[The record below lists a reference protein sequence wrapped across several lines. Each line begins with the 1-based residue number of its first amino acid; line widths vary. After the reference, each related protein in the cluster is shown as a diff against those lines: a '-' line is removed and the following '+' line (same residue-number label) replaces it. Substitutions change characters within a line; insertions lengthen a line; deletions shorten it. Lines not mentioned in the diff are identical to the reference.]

1 MVGDVTADAQR
12 QKVVERIYG
21 TAGRNRL
28 SMVSFKPWARQSA
41 PTAPILVSLE
51 AGPA

>member
-1 MVGDVTADAQR
+1 MVGQVTADAQR

-28 SMVSFKPWARQSA
+28 SMVRFEQAR
-41 PTAPILVSLE
+41 P
-51 AGPA
+51 

>member
-1 MVGDVTADAQR
+1 MVGYVAAGAKR

-28 SMVSFKPWARQSA
+28 SMVSF
-41 PTAPILVSLE
+41 E
-51 AGPA
+51 